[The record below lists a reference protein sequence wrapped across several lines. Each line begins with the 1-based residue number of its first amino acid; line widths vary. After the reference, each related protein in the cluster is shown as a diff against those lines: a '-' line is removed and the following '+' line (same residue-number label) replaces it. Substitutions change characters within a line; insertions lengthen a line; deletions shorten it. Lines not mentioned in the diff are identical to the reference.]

1 MPSVSFPKPKN
12 MTRRIFT
19 VLIAFIAAVAANAQV
34 FHEDG
39 YSYFFDYDH
48 RVVIRSSVSC
58 DTEGQD
64 LWNGDYVRLSGNYV
78 YIYRGRTKITYGE
91 NIWLI
96 HTGDYIVARSGW
108 EYLFDSDGNKTG
120 LYGEI
125 IKPTLSDALT
135 VYRGGW
141 WYLYTRDGR
150 KMGNIYSEIE
160 PSAYWNG
167 YYSYFSGGYYRIATP
182 NGESISGSYSDE
194 VPTLTNAG
202 TFRVLRGGNY
212 YFIDT
217 DGKRAY

>member
-1 MPSVSFPKPKN
+1 MAK
-12 MTRRIFT
+12 RIFT

-39 YSYFFDYDH
+39 YSYYFDYDH
-48 RVVIRSSVSC
+48 RLVIRSTVIC